1 MPTSTA
7 ARPTKLC
14 SIATSSGIP
23 VISTVRARQAPI
35 TPPAAIMTRISRRVT
50 AKLRSS
56 RSSAFWAASSR
67 VASSARPMP
76 TMPATLPSLAVSCFD
91 RPARA
96 PMKSSP
102 AMM

>member
-1 MPTSTA
+1 MPTRTA

-23 VISTVRARQAPI
+23 VISTVRARQAPM
-35 TPPAAIMTRISRRVT
+35 TAPAPIITRISSRVIP
-50 AKLRSS
+50 KLRSS
-56 RSSAFWAASSR
+56 SSSAFCAASRS
-67 VASSARPMP
+67 VATMASA
-76 TMPATLPSLAVSCFD
+76 MPAMPAMLPCLAVSCFA

-96 PMKSSP
+96 AMKSSP